1 MGIAILITFLL
12 LLALGVPII
21 FVLGLTSAIYMIL
34 SGTPLIALAQRM
46 FVGMDSFVLMA
57 IPFYILVGN
66 LMSSGDIT
74 RQLVKWCRTLV
85 GHIPG
90 GLAHVNVLAS
100 VLFAGISGSAS
111 ADTSAVGGI
120 LIPAMV
126 EEGYD
131 VDFSCAVTVASSC
144 LSPIIPPSIVFVV
157 YAVVAEVS
165 IAEMFMAGIIPGLI
179 MAALQMVVIVYFSRK
194 RNYPI
199 SSKRATFKEM
209 ITETGRS
216 VPVLLGP
223 VIILAGIL
231 SGAVTP
237 TEAGVIAVAYVAILA
252 FSSKKV
258 TLRDLPG
265 ILLSTVTTTAGAY
278 LIVAMASAFAW
289 ILTVEQVPQTIA
301 HTLLSGIKSPL
312 TILVLINMLLL
323 VVGTFMEA
331 VSALIILVPILLP
344 IATAA
349 GIDPVHLGVV
359 MSINL
364 IIGFI
369 TPPVGTC
376 LFIASGI
383 SKISVERISRAVL
396 PFLASNIA
404 ALLLTTFSPSISL
417 SLPRLILK

>member
-1 MGIAILITFLL
+1 MGIAMFVVFLL

-21 FVLGLTSAIYMIL
+21 FVLGLTSAIYMIA

-74 RQLVKWCRTLV
+74 RQIVKWCRTLV

-126 EEGYD
+126 DEGYD
-131 VDFSCAVTVASSC
+131 VDFSSAVTVASSC

-165 IAEMFMAGIIPGLI
+165 IAEMFMAGIVPGLL
-179 MAALQMVVIVYFSRK
+179 MAAFQMAVVVHFARK
-194 RNYPI
+194 RSYPI
-199 SSKRATFKEM
+199 SSKRATFKDVLV
-209 ITETGRS
+209 ETRRS
-216 VPVLLGP
+216 LPVLLGP
-223 VIILAGIL
+223 AIILVGIL
-231 SGAVTP
+231 SGVFTP
-237 TEAGVIAVAYVAILA
+237 TEAGVIAAAYVGILA
-252 FSSKKV
+252 FVSKRV
-258 TLRDLPG
+258 TLRDLPK
-265 ILLSTVTTTAGAY
+265 ILLSTATTTAGAY

-289 ILTVEQVPQTIA
+289 ILTIEQVPQTIA
-301 HTLLSGIKSPL
+301 SALLSGISNPL
-312 TILVLINMLLL
+312 IILLLINAMLL
-323 VVGTFMEA
+323 VVGTFMEP

-344 IATAA
+344 IAKAA
-349 GIDPVHLGVV
+349 GIDPIHLGVV
-359 MSINL
+359 MSVNL

-369 TPPVGTC
+369 TPPVSTC

-383 SKISVERISRAVL
+383 SKISVERISKAVL

-404 ALLLTTFSPSISL
+404 ALLLTTFCPSLAL
-417 SLPRLILK
+417 SLPRLILR

>member
-165 IAEMFMAGIIPGLI
+165 IAEMFMAGIVPGLI

-237 TEAGVIAVAYVAILA
+237 TEAGVIAVAYVGILA

-312 TILVLINMLLL
+312 AILVLINMLLL

>member
-1 MGIAILITFLL
+1 MGIAIFITFLL

-165 IAEMFMAGIIPGLI
+165 IAEMFMAGIVPGLI

-237 TEAGVIAVAYVAILA
+237 TEAGVIAVAYVGILA

-312 TILVLINMLLL
+312 AILVLINMLLL